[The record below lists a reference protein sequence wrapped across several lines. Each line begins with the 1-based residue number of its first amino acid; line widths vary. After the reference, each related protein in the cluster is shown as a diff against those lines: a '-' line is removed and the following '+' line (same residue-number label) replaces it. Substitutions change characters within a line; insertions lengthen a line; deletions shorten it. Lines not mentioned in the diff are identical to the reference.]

1 MNLTEFLH
9 RTKLAGIST
18 VSREIPEL
26 DRNGLRHFAWMFA
39 AVVASLF
46 GLILPWLLDLGWRSA
61 PWVIA
66 IVFFVWGFVAPNTL
80 RPFYRLWMRFGFV
93 MNFFVT
99 RIVLGVVFF
108 IVLLPYGLVFRLRG
122 KDPMHRKWNHDSHSY
137 RVPSHKPSSTHMEKP
152 Y

>member
-1 MNLTEFLH
+1 
-9 RTKLAGIST
+9 
-18 VSREIPEL
+18 
-26 DRNGLRHFAWMFA
+26 MFA

-93 MNFFVT
+93 MNAIMT
-99 RIVLGVVFF
+99 RIILGLVFYVVLF
-108 IVLLPYGLVFRLRG
+108 PYGLIFRLRG
-122 KDPMHRKWNHDSHSY
+122 KDPMCRNWDHDLHSY
-137 RVPSHKPSSTHMEKP
+137 RVTSRKLSVTHMEKP
-152 Y
+152 F